1 MTASN
6 ATILGHKQAAF
17 IFYLCSARQDDGSR
31 TADSG
36 K

>member
-17 IFYLCSARQDDGSR
+17 IFYLCSTQHDDGSR
-31 TADSG
+31 AADSG
-36 K
+36 Q